1 MVRAV
6 REPQVPDVVV
16 RLAVVL
22 EVRSLEHRRRDR
34 AERTGV
40 QRAFV
45 DGAGIEPLGT
55 IVVRQ
60 AELLQERLVTGAS

>member
-16 RLAVVL
+16 LLAVVL
-22 EVRSLEHRRRDR
+22 EVRGLEHRRRDG

-45 DGAGIEPLGT
+45 DGAGIEALGT

-60 AELLQERLVTGAS
+60 AELLQERLATGAS